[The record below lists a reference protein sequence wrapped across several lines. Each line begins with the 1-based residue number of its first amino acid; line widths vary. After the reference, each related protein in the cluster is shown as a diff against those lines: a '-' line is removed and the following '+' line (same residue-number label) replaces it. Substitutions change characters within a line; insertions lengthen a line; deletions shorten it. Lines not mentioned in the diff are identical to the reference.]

1 MAQHDQE
8 TSVMIIK
15 PDPLH
20 KLGGQA
26 ISLASVFQ
34 DTLRMGGYVNTER
47 PLHRRLRVWHLSGA
61 DKHPKHSFQPSML
74 YLYVKNLSSEHL
86 SLVDHIEYVGV
97 GQHDAHEDANLIR
110 MRPTETPFWNVL
122 ASSPIRGQE
131 GLSWAFVPSSAFN
144 RVQQGLLVL
153 PRA

>member
-34 DTLRMGGYVNTER
+34 DTLRMGGYVNTDDY
-47 PLHRRLRVWHLSGA
+47 VSGTSA
-61 DKHPKHSFQPSML
+61 VRTSTPNTHS
-74 YLYVKNLSSEHL
+74 NLPCSENL
-86 SLVDHIEYVGV
+86 NLVDHIEYVGV